1 MPDTDCAFQ
10 LLSSPAPCLFQVM
23 SFPAATVLDST
34 PIRRLP
40 FLALLLGAVALGAA
54 PQAPAHGTAPHA
66 RVDRATRQLIGIG
79 DEQPQMFNNPLW
91 RQLRMKIVRYIVPYD
106 AAVRPYSLARARA
119 WIGAAEGQHQ
129 QILIAFYHS
138 EYTATRLPSVGV
150 YRRDVERFTK
160 LFPRIHQYQP
170 WDEANRGS
178 VKNRFAS
185 PSAGLAA
192 RYYQALRRVCTRCT
206 VVGLDVLDQ
215 ASPAP
220 TLRYIAQF
228 KRELRRLR
236 TRMPAI
242 WGLHDYSDVN
252 RRQARRTREIV
263 RACGGQVW
271 LTETG
276 GIVKFGSSFPNVR
289 GSGLRR
295 AARALQFMFRLASRE
310 PRIKRLYVYDWTG
323 GTRRTRFDAGLTDE
337 RGRPRPGYYVV
348 CERLLRNAHRCRDAV
363 TGKTGSMGS

>member
-1 MPDTDCAFQ
+1 MW
-10 LLSSPAPCLFQVM
+10 
-23 SFPAATVLDST
+23 FPMTTVIDST
-34 PIRRLP
+34 GGKR
-40 FLALLLGAVALGAA
+40 LALLSLLLAAVVLGAA
-54 PQAPAHGTAPHA
+54 PQAPARRTARPA
-66 RVDRATRQLIGIG
+66 GRDRATSQLIGIG
-79 DEQPQMFNNPLW
+79 DEQPRMFKNPLW
-91 RQLRMKIVRYIVPYD
+91 RQLGTKIVRYIVPYD

-150 YRRDVERFTK
+150 YRRDVERFAK

-178 VKNRFAS
+178 VKNSFAS

-192 RYYQALRRVCTRCT
+192 RYYQALRRVCSGCT

-215 ASPAP
+215 ANPAP
-220 TLRYIAQF
+220 TLRYVAQF
-228 KRELRRLR
+228 KQELRRLR
-236 TRMPAI
+236 MAMPSI
-242 WGLHDYSDVN
+242 WGLHNYSDVN
-252 RRQARRTREIV
+252 RRQAWRTREIV

-276 GIVKFGSSFPNVR
+276 GIVQFGPSFPNVR

-295 AARALQFMFRLASRE
+295 ATQALKFMFVLASHE
-310 PRIKRLYVYDWTG
+310 PRVKRLYIYDWSG
-323 GTRRTRFDAGLTDE
+323 GSRHTRFDAGLTDE
-337 RGRPRPGYYVV
+337 LGRPRPGYHVV
-348 CERLLRNAHRCRDAV
+348 CERLLHNARRCR
-363 TGKTGSMGS
+363 